1 MSETREENKY
11 LVEKKELRTT
21 FVEWKA
27 RECCDWR
34 AKREKEDQEKRYE
47 KEGNCSGGKAEWA
60 FMSLRHSEE
69 KDGVG
74 TREQR

>member
-1 MSETREENKY
+1 MESRRDVVIGGQREK
-11 LVEKKELRTT
+11 
-21 FVEWKA
+21 
-27 RECCDWR
+27 
-34 AKREKEDQEKRYE
+34 KEDQEKRYE
-47 KEGNCSGGKAEWA
+47 KEGNSSGRKAEWA